1 MINPDTT
8 KVKELINSGKI
19 EDAVDLLKSYNPRE
33 IAEII
38 DPLSAEQKRE
48 LFNRL
53 DVLLAADVMIELN
66 ELSKYE
72 ILKEI
77 KDKRFEEIVHK
88 IHVTGE
94 IFVSDVLN
102 DIVYDAGGE
111 EAGRLKDFIIS
122 SGELFP
128 QIEAIVINIKNGTAV
143 VPWNSV
149 NIFNKRVIGILK
161 FKEELEP
168 FNYSSHII
176 LICRDLLDR
185 QIVDITGARVVRIN
199 DLKLGEIKGKV
210 YLLAADVGTRGLLRR
225 LRLEGMAD
233 RLGIKLNSKLIPWN
247 LFQPLEP
254 NLNKLTLSATKQL
267 LSRLHPADL
276 AQMLQQLPDKERLV
290 LVSALPPK
298 LSAEVLSELKPEIQA
313 VILEQIGIEKA
324 SGILRHFPPDE
335 ATDLISDLPGEKAKK
350 MLEFMNEKDVQAVE
364 SLLSHKEDTAGGLMT
379 TEFVSLN
386 QELTVGEAINKLK
399 EIAKDVETIYY
410 VYITEEDGKLVGV
423 LSLREIIIS
432 DNETKLKDF
441 MVTQLKVVKP
451 DTHYREV
458 GELLSTYNLIAA
470 PVVNDA
476 GILVGIVTVDD
487 ILEIVFPSGT
497 KK

>member
-1 MINPDTT
+1 MINQLTSR
-8 KVKELINSGKI
+8 VKNLVSSGNIVEAI
-19 EDAVDLLKSYNPRE
+19 ELLKKHSPRE

-38 DPLSAEQKRE
+38 EPLDVKSKRE
-48 LFNRL
+48 LFNQL
-53 DVLLAADVMIELN
+53 DALLAADVMIELN
-66 ELSKYE
+66 DISKYE
-72 ILKEI
+72 ILQEI

-94 IFVSDVLN
+94 IYVSDVLN

-122 SGELFP
+122 YGELFP
-128 QIEAIVINIKNGTAV
+128 EVEGIIISTKKGLSA

-161 FKEELEP
+161 FKEELES
-168 FNYSSHII
+168 FKYSDNLI
-176 LICRDLLDR
+176 LVCRDLLDK
-185 QIVDITGARVVRIN
+185 QIVDINGARVVRIN
-199 DLKLGEIKGKV
+199 DLKLGEIKGKLH
-210 YLLAADVGTRGLLRR
+210 LLAADVGTRGLLRR
-225 LRLEGMAD
+225 LGMEGIAD
-233 RLGIKLNSKLIPWN
+233 RLGIKLSSKLIPWN

-254 NLNKLTLSATKQL
+254 NLTKLTLSATKQL

-276 AQMLQQLPDKERLV
+276 AQMLQQLPDKERIV
-290 LVSALPPK
+290 LISAFPPK
-298 LSAEVLSELKPEIQA
+298 LSAQVISELKPEIQA
-313 VILEQIGIEKA
+313 NILEQIGTEKA

-350 MLEFMNEKDVQAVE
+350 LLEFMSEKDVKAVE

-379 TEFVSLN
+379 TEFVSLSP
-386 QELTVGEAINKLK
+386 ELTAGEAIEKLR
-399 EIAKDVETIYY
+399 EIAKEVETIYY
-410 VYITEEDGKLVGV
+410 VYITEDTGKLIGV
-423 LSLREIIIS
+423 LSLRDIIMS
-432 DNETKLKDF
+432 PQDAKLKDL

-470 PVVNDA
+470 PVVDDA
-476 GILVGIVTVDD
+476 GILIGIVTVDD
-487 ILEIVFPSGT
+487 ILEILFPSET

>member
-1 MINPDTT
+1 MINPDTAR
-8 KVKELINSGKI
+8 VKELINSGKI
-19 EDAVDLLKSYNPRE
+19 ENAVELLKNHNPRE

-38 DPLSAEQKRE
+38 DPLDVEQKRE

-66 ELSKYE
+66 DLSKYE

-102 DIVYDAGGE
+102 DIVYDTSGE

-122 SGELFP
+122 PGELFP
-128 QIEAIVINIKNGTAV
+128 QIEAIVVNIKNGVAV

-161 FKEELEP
+161 FRDELEP
-168 FNYSSHII
+168 FNYSAHIV

-185 QIVDITGARVVRIN
+185 QIVDINGARVVRIN
-199 DLKLGEIKGKV
+199 DLKLGEIKGKLH
-210 YLLAADVGTRGLLRR
+210 LLAADVGTRGLLRR

-247 LFQPLEP
+247 LFQPLTP

-267 LSRLHPADL
+267 LSRLHPADI
-276 AQMLQQLPDKERLV
+276 AQMIQRLPDRERFV
-290 LVSALPPK
+290 LISALTPK
-298 LSAEVLSELKPEIQA
+298 LSAEVILELTPEIQA
-313 VILEQIGIEKA
+313 NILEQIGVEKA

-350 MLEFMNEKDVQAVE
+350 MLEFMSEKDAQAVE
-364 SLLSHKEDTAGGLMT
+364 SLLRHKEDTAGGLMT

-386 QELTVGEAINKLK
+386 PEINAQEAINKLR
-399 EIAKDVETIYY
+399 EIAKEVETIYY
-410 VYITEEDGKLVGV
+410 VYITEENGKLIGV
-423 LSLREIIIS
+423 LSLRDIIMS
-432 DNETKLKDF
+432 PPDVKLKDL

-470 PVVNDA
+470 PVVDDA
-476 GILVGIVTVDD
+476 GILLGIVTVDD
-487 ILEIVFPSGT
+487 ILEISFPSGIR
-497 KK
+497 K

>member
-1 MINPDTT
+1 MININTA
-8 KVKELINSGKI
+8 KVKELMSSREI
-19 EDAVDLLKSYNPRE
+19 EKAVELLKNLNPRE

-38 DPLSAEQKRE
+38 DPLNAEQKRE

-66 ELSKYE
+66 DLSKYE

-102 DIVYDAGGE
+102 DVVYDAGGE
-111 EAGRLKDFIIS
+111 EAGRLRDFIIA

-128 QIEAIVINIKNGTAV
+128 QVEAIVINIKNGVAAI
-143 VPWNSV
+143 PWQSV

-161 FKEELEP
+161 FRDELEL
-168 FNYSSHII
+168 FNYSNHVV
-176 LICRDLLDR
+176 LMCRDLLDR
-185 QIVDITGARVVRIN
+185 QIVDINGARVVRIN
-199 DLKLGEIKGKV
+199 DLKLGEIKGKLH
-210 YLLAADVGTRGLLRR
+210 LLAADVGTRGLLRR
-225 LRLEGMAD
+225 LRLEGIAD
-233 RLGIKLNSKLIPWN
+233 RLGVKLSSKLIPWN

-267 LSRLHPADL
+267 LSRLHPADI

-290 LVSALPPK
+290 LISALTPK
-298 LSAEVLSELKPEIQA
+298 LSAEVISELKPEIQA
-313 VILEQIGIEKA
+313 NILEQIGVERA
-324 SGILRHFPPDE
+324 SGILRYLPPDE

-350 MLEFMNEKDVQAVE
+350 MLEFMSEKDVQAVE

-379 TEFVSLN
+379 TEFVSLSP
-386 QELTVGEAINKLK
+386 EITAGESINKLR
-399 EIAKDVETIYY
+399 EIAKEVETIYY
-410 VYITEEDGKLVGV
+410 VYITEENGKLIGV
-423 LSLREIIIS
+423 LSLRDIIMS
-432 DNETKLKDF
+432 DSEAKLKDL

-451 DTHYREV
+451 DTHYRDV

-476 GILVGIVTVDD
+476 GILLGIVTVDD
-487 ILEIVFPSGT
+487 ILEIVFPSGI

>member
-1 MINPDTT
+1 MS
-8 KVKELINSGKI
+8 SGQI
-19 EDAVDLLKSYNPRE
+19 DSAVELLKSHTPHE

-38 DPLSAEQKRE
+38 DPLPAEEKRE

-66 ELSKYE
+66 DLSKYE

-77 KDKRFEEIVHK
+77 KEKRFEEIVHK

-122 SGELFP
+122 YGELFP
-128 QIEAIVINIKNGTAV
+128 QVEAIVLNIKGGLAV
-143 VPWNSV
+143 VPWDSV
-149 NIFNKRVIGILK
+149 NVFNKRVIGILK
-161 FKEELEP
+161 FKDELEP
-168 FNYSSHII
+168 FNYSEHII

-185 QIVDITGARVVRIN
+185 QIVDINGARVVRIN
-199 DLKLGEIKGKV
+199 DLKLGEIKGKLH
-210 YLLAADVGTRGLLRR
+210 LLAADVGTRGLLRR
-225 LRLEGMAD
+225 LRLEGLAD

-254 NLNKLTLSATKQL
+254 SLTKLTLSATKQL
-267 LSRLHPADL
+267 LSKLHPADIAL
-276 AQMLQQLPDKERLV
+276 MVQQLPDKERVV
-290 LVSALPPK
+290 LISALPPK
-298 LSAEVLSELKPEIQA
+298 LSADVISELKPEVQA
-313 VILEQIGIEKA
+313 NILEQIGLEKA
-324 SGILRHFPPDE
+324 SGILRHLPPDE

-350 MLEFMNEKDVQAVE
+350 MLEFMSEKDIQAIE
-364 SLLSHKEDTAGGLMT
+364 SLLSHREDTAGGLMT
-379 TEFVSLN
+379 TEFVALN
-386 QELTVGEAINKLK
+386 QELTAGEAIEKLR

-410 VYITEEDGKLVGV
+410 VYITDESGKLIGV
-423 LSLREIIIS
+423 VSLRDIIMS
-432 DNETKLKDF
+432 PPDEKLKDF

-451 DTHYREV
+451 GTHYREV
-458 GELLSTYNLIAA
+458 GEMLSTYNLIAV
-470 PVVNDA
+470 PVVDDA
-476 GILVGIVTVDD
+476 GILLGIVTVDD
-487 ILEIVFPSGT
+487 ILEITFPGDI

>member
-1 MINPDTT
+1 MVNPNTA
-8 KVKELINSGKI
+8 KVKELVSSGKI
-19 EDAVDLLKSYNPRE
+19 ESAVELLKNYSPRE

-38 DPLSAEQKRE
+38 DPLAAEQKRE

-66 ELSKYE
+66 DLSKYE

-77 KDKRFEEIVHK
+77 KDKRFEEIVRK

-102 DIVYDAGGE
+102 DVVYDAGGE
-111 EAGRLKDFIIS
+111 EAGRLKDFIIA

-128 QIEAIVINIKNGTAV
+128 QVEAIVINIKKGVAV
-143 VPWNSV
+143 VPWQSV

-161 FKEELEP
+161 FRDELEP
-168 FNYSSHII
+168 FNYSNHVI
-176 LICRDLLDR
+176 LMCRDLLDR
-185 QIVDITGARVVRIN
+185 QIVDINGARIVRIN
-199 DLKLGEIKGKV
+199 DLKLGEIKGRLH
-210 YLLAADVGTRGLLRR
+210 LLAADVGTRGLLRR

-233 RLGIKLNSKLIPWN
+233 RLGIKLSSKLIPWN

-267 LSRLHPADL
+267 LSRLHPADI
-276 AQMLQQLPDKERLV
+276 AQMVQQLPDKERLV
-290 LVSALPPK
+290 LISALTPK
-298 LSAEVLSELKPEIQA
+298 LSAEVISELKPEIQA
-313 VILEQIGIEKA
+313 DILEQIGVERA

-350 MLEFMNEKDVQAVE
+350 MLEFMSEKDVEAVE

-379 TEFVSLN
+379 TEFVALSP
-386 QELTVGEAINKLK
+386 EITAGEAINKLR
-399 EIAKDVETIYY
+399 EIAKEVETIYY
-410 VYITEEDGKLVGV
+410 VYITEENGKLTGV
-423 LSLREIIIS
+423 LSLREIIMS
-432 DNETKLKDF
+432 DPEARLKDL

-487 ILEIVFPSGT
+487 ILEIVFPSEI

>member
-1 MINPDTT
+1 MINSDTI

-19 EDAVDLLKSYNPRE
+19 DNAIEILKNHSPRE

-38 DPLSAEQKRE
+38 DPLDAEQKRE

-66 ELSKYE
+66 DLSKYE

-77 KDKRFEEIVHK
+77 KDKKFEEIVHK
-88 IHVTGE
+88 IRVTGE

-102 DIVYDAGGE
+102 DVVYDAGGE
-111 EAGRLKDFIIS
+111 DAGRLKDFVIS

-128 QIEAIVINIKNGTAV
+128 QVEAIVINTKQGISI
-143 VPWNSV
+143 VPWNLV

-161 FKEELEP
+161 FKDELEQ
-168 FNYSSHII
+168 FNYSSHMV
-176 LICRDLLDR
+176 LMCRDLLDR
-185 QIVDITGARVVRIN
+185 QIVDINGARVVRIN
-199 DLKLGEIKGKV
+199 DLKLGEIKGKLH
-210 YLLAADVGTRGLLRR
+210 LLAADVGTRGLLRR

-233 RLGIKLNSKLIPWN
+233 RLGIKLSSKLIPWN

-267 LSRLHPADL
+267 LSRLHPADI

-290 LVSALPPK
+290 LISALTPK
-298 LSAEVLSELKPEIQA
+298 LSAEVISELKPEIQA
-313 VILEQIGIEKA
+313 NILEQIGIEKA
-324 SGILRHFPPDE
+324 SGILKHLPPDE
-335 ATDLISDLPGEKAKK
+335 ATDLIGDLPGEKAKK
-350 MLEFMNEKDVQAVE
+350 MLEFMSEKDVQAVE

-386 QELTVGEAINKLK
+386 QELTVGEAIDKLR
-399 EIAKDVETIYY
+399 EIAKEVETIYY
-410 VYITEEDGKLVGV
+410 VYITEENGKLIGV
-423 LSLREIIIS
+423 LSLRDIIMS
-432 DNETKLKDF
+432 DPTIKLKDL

-451 DTHYREV
+451 DTHYRDV
-458 GELLSTYNLIAA
+458 GELLATYNLIAA
-470 PVVNDA
+470 PVVDDA
-476 GILVGIVTVDD
+476 GVLVGIVTVDD
-487 ILEIVFPSGT
+487 ILEISFPSGM